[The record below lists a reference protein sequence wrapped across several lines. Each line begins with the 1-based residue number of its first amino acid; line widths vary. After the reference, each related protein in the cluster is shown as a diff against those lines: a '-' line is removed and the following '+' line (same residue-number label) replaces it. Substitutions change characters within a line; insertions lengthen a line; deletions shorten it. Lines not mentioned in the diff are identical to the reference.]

1 MDYKQKIMEDVS
13 IHERVWSYPKR
24 VHRTNCVS
32 QFSITIA
39 KSLGQVTQR
48 ENDSLPILEV
58 LSHE

>member
-1 MDYKQKIMEDVS
+1 MEDVS
-13 IHERVWSYPKR
+13 IHERVWGYPKR
-24 VHRTNCVS
+24 VPRTTCVS
-32 QFSITIA
+32 QLSITIA